1 MHEPAIGPARNDGKM
16 IPIGGITAFDIRH
29 EREDECRAHT
39 NKGYMV
45 SIQMGDEDR
54 TAQISDW
61 AIYWSDKYEALQ
73 LTCYFPSKKSYTR
86 PLSDCRV
93 SPTRELDESLL
104 TKPGSMIVTPIA
116 KATIYAER
124 YAVVHYPGG
133 GKPYVFKMDGIG
145 FAAPT
150 AMKEAPVFHYFT
162 AVANARQE
170 RAESKTD
177 RDITANVVR
186 QLARLPASADTALQ
200 AYCTGRNGALAP
212 GQGLIYPFGLNESQL
227 IAVEQAFRAQVSVI
241 EGPPGTGKTQTILN
255 ILANILLRGQTVAV
269 LSNNNAAVENVY
281 EKLEKCGLGHL
292 IAKLGNQHNRQDFFT
307 DLPTW
312 PSSEPEPAPTLDEI
326 QALLARLKQ
335 HLHHHNRAAQL
346 QVELDE
352 LIVERRYLQRWQADS
367 GVQAAA
373 SLDKYGLSPR
383 KTADLMAYLAHLG
396 EQRISLKDRIELL
409 FNFRIFRAKP
419 FAEGEARL
427 TAFHDLQMHYYD
439 KALRGKEA
447 ELQACRES
455 LTRGNFTA
463 LLDELK
469 TASMHHLKQHLQG
482 LPRPS
487 DSFDAKTY
495 QQQFDAFVNRFPIL
509 GSGTHSIV
517 NSIAP
522 GAILDYVIIDEAS
535 LQDIVPGILAL
546 GCAKNLI
553 VVGDN
558 RQLAHIPVV
567 LGLQAPAEAY
577 DCERYSLLDSCIGV
591 FKEALPRTLLKEH
604 YRCHPRIIQFCNQQF
619 YDNAL
624 VPMTED
630 KGEAPLRLVVT
641 AKGNHTRQNTNLR
654 ELDSLLKLLDDE
666 GEPVGLDG
674 DGRGF
679 IAPFRAQVNLSSRRL
694 PADFV
699 KDTVH
704 KFQGRE
710 CDEIVFSTVL
720 DKKRYSQERK
730 RLDFVDDPRMI
741 NVAVSRAK
749 HRFTLVT
756 GDEVFTGNNGHI
768 AALMRYVTYYAQD
781 EQIVRAPVV
790 SAFDLL
796 YREYDQS
803 LARLNARLQ
812 SEDSRYR
819 SEQIAA
825 QLLREALSDPSCQAL
840 MCHDQVKLDQV
851 ASPSNPALTQRE
863 RAFMARA
870 SCDFVIYFKVGKTPL
885 GVIEVDGGSHDR
897 PDQAARDALKNSILT
912 KSDILILRLRTIESR
927 IEERIA
933 EFVAQW
939 TSPALGT

>member
-1 MHEPAIGPARNDGKM
+1 
-16 IPIGGITAFDIRH
+16 
-29 EREDECRAHT
+29 
-39 NKGYMV
+39 MV
-45 SIQMGDEDR
+45 SIQVGGEDK
-54 TAQISDW
+54 TAKISDW
-61 AIYWSDKYEALQ
+61 AIHWSDKYKALQ
-73 LTCYFPSKKSYTR
+73 LTCHYPSRKTYTR
-86 PLSDCRV
+86 PLGDCRV
-93 SPTRELDESLL
+93 SPTRELGEMLL
-104 TKPGSMIVTPIA
+104 TKPGSTIVTPIV
-116 KATIYAER
+116 KATIYGER
-124 YAVVHYPGG
+124 YAVVHYRDA
-133 GKPYVFKMDGIG
+133 GKPCVYTMDGIG

-150 AMKEAPVFHYFT
+150 AMKDAPVFRYFCD
-162 AVANARQE
+162 VANARQD
-170 RAESKTD
+170 RAASESD
-177 RDITANVVR
+177 RKIANNVVR
-186 QLARLPASADTALQ
+186 QLEELPASADTALQ
-200 AYCTGRNGALAP
+200 AYCTGRNGTLAP

-227 IAVEQAFRAQVSVI
+227 AAVEQAFRAQVSVI

-292 IAKLGNQHNRQDFFT
+292 VAKLGNKDNRNNFFA
-307 DLPTW
+307 DLPPW
-312 PSSEPEPAPTLDEI
+312 PSSEPEPAPSLDEI
-326 QALLARLKQ
+326 QTLLGRLKHQ
-335 HLHHHNRAAQL
+335 LHDHNRAAQL

-352 LIVERRYLQRWQADS
+352 LTVEQRYLQQWQADS
-367 GVQAAA
+367 GVQVAA
-373 SLDKYGLSPR
+373 SLDKYRLSPR

-396 EQRISLKDRIELL
+396 EQRIHLKDRIELL

-419 FAEGEARL
+419 FAQGDTRL
-427 TAFHDLQMHYYD
+427 SVFHALQMHYYD
-439 KALRGKEA
+439 KALRDKEA

-455 LTRGNFTA
+455 LARGDFEASLEA
-463 LLDELK
+463 LK
-469 TASMHHLKQHLQG
+469 AASMRHLKQHLQ
-482 LPRPS
+482 RQAQPS
-487 DSFDAKTY
+487 DSFSAETY
-495 QQQFDAFVNRFPIL
+495 KQQFDAFMQRFPIM

-517 NSIAP
+517 NSIAK

-558 RQLAHIPVV
+558 RQLAHIPVI
-567 LGLQAPAEAY
+567 LGLPAPIDAY

-624 VPMTED
+624 VPMTQD
-630 KGEAPLRLVVT
+630 NGEAPLRLVVT

-654 ELDSLLKLLDDE
+654 ELDSLLKVLEDE

-679 IAPFRAQVNLSSRRL
+679 IAPFRAQVNLSGTRL

-720 DKKRYSQERK
+720 DKKRYNQERK

-756 GDEVFTGNNGHI
+756 GDEVFTSNNGHI
-768 AALMRYVTYYAQD
+768 AALMRYVAYYAQD

-803 LARLNARLQ
+803 LARLNARLR
-812 SEDSRYR
+812 SADSRYK

-840 MCHDQVKLDQV
+840 RCHDQVKLDQV
-851 ASPSNPALTQRE
+851 ASPSNSNLTQRE
-863 RAFMARA
+863 RTFMARA

-897 PDQAARDALKNSILT
+897 PDQAARDALKNSILA
-912 KSDILILRLRTIESR
+912 KSDLAILRLRTIESG
-927 IEERIA
+927 IEEKIA
-933 EFVAQW
+933 RFLARW
-939 TSPALGT
+939 AGTAPSA

>member
-1 MHEPAIGPARNDGKM
+1 
-16 IPIGGITAFDIRH
+16 
-29 EREDECRAHT
+29 
-39 NKGYMV
+39 MV
-45 SIQMGDEDR
+45 SIQVGGEDK
-54 TAQISDW
+54 TAKISDW
-61 AIYWSDKYEALQ
+61 AIYWNDKYEALQ
-73 LTCYFPSKKSYTR
+73 LRCYYPSKKTYTR
-86 PLSDCRV
+86 PLSDCRI
-93 SPTRELDESLL
+93 SPTRELGEMLL
-104 TKPGSMIVTPIA
+104 TKPSSTIVTPIA
-116 KATIYAER
+116 KATIYGER
-124 YAVVHYPGG
+124 YAVVHYPNAD
-133 GKPYVFKMDGIG
+133 KPYVYKLDDIG

-150 AMKEAPVFHYFT
+150 AMKDAPVFHYFVT
-162 AVANARQE
+162 VANARKD
-170 RAESKTD
+170 RAESQTD
-177 RDITANVVR
+177 REIAANVVR
-186 QLARLPASADTALQ
+186 QLEKLPASADTALQ
-200 AYCTGRNGALAP
+200 AYCTGRNGTLAP

-227 IAVEQAFRAQVSVI
+227 AAVEQAFRAQVSVI

-292 IAKLGNQHNRQDFFT
+292 VAKLGNQDNRKDFFA
-307 DLPTW
+307 DLPLW
-312 PSSEPEPAPTLDEI
+312 PTSEPEPAPTLDEI

-335 HLHHHNRAAQL
+335 HLHDHNRAAQL

-352 LIVERRYLQRWQADS
+352 LAVERRYLQQWQADS
-367 GVQAAA
+367 GVQAVA

-396 EQRISLKDRIELL
+396 EQRIRLKDRIELL

-419 FAEGEARL
+419 FTQGDVRL
-427 TAFHDLQMHYYD
+427 AVFHALQMHYYD
-439 KALRGKEA
+439 KALRDKEA
-447 ELQACRES
+447 ELQVCRES
-455 LTRGNFTA
+455 LARGNFMA

-469 TASMHHLKQHLQG
+469 KASMRHLKQHLQRKV
-482 LPRPS
+482 LPS

-495 QQQFDAFVNRFPIL
+495 RHQQQFDIFVQRFPIL

-535 LQDIVPGILAL
+535 QQDIVPGILAL
-546 GCAKNLI
+546 GCTKNLI

-558 RQLAHIPVV
+558 RQLAHIPVA
-567 LGLQAPAEAY
+567 LGLPAPADAY
-577 DCERYSLLDSCIGV
+577 DCERYSLLDSCISV

-666 GEPVGLDG
+666 DVPVGLDG

-679 IAPFRAQVNLSSRRL
+679 IAPFRAQVNLSRTHL

-720 DKKRYSQERK
+720 DKKRCNQERK

-768 AALMRYVTYYAQD
+768 AALMRYVAYYAQD

-796 YREYDQS
+796 YREYDRS
-803 LARLNARLQ
+803 LARLNARLR

-840 MCHDQVKLDQV
+840 QCHDQVKLDQI
-851 ASPSNPALTQRE
+851 ASPSNPNLTQRE

-885 GVIEVDGGSHDR
+885 GVIEVDGGSHDQ
-897 PDQAARDALKNSILT
+897 PDQAARDALKNTILA
-912 KSDILILRLRTIESR
+912 KSGIPILRLRTTESR

-933 EFVAQW
+933 DFIAQW
-939 TSPALGT
+939 AI

>member
-1 MHEPAIGPARNDGKM
+1 
-16 IPIGGITAFDIRH
+16 
-29 EREDECRAHT
+29 
-39 NKGYMV
+39 MV
-45 SIQMGDEDR
+45 SIQVGGEDK
-54 TAQISDW
+54 TAEITNWS
-61 AIYWSDKYEALQ
+61 IWSDKHEGLQ
-73 LTCYFPSKKSYTR
+73 LRCSYLKKGKVAHA
-86 PLSDCRV
+86 LDDCV
-93 SPTRELDESLL
+93 ISPCRELGEMLL
-104 TKPGSMIVTPIA
+104 TKPGSTIVTPVT
-116 KATIYAER
+116 KATIYGER
-124 YAVVHYPGG
+124 YAVVFHRDSDQ
-133 GKPYVFKMDGIG
+133 PYVYKVDGIG
-145 FAAPT
+145 FAALT
-150 AMKEAPVFHYFT
+150 AMKDAPVFHYFT
-162 AVANARQE
+162 AVANARQD

-177 RDITANVVR
+177 REIAANVVR
-186 QLARLPASADTALQ
+186 QLEKLPASADTALQ
-200 AYCTGRNGALAP
+200 AYCTGRNSTLVAGL
-212 GQGLIYPFGLNESQL
+212 GLIYPFGLNESQL
-227 IAVEQAFRAQVSVI
+227 TAVEQAFSAQVSVI

-255 ILANILLRGQTVAV
+255 IIANILLRQQTVAV

-292 IAKLGNQHNRQDFFT
+292 IAKLGNQDNRKDFFA
-307 DLPTW
+307 DLPPW

-335 HLHHHNRAAQL
+335 HLHDHNRAAQL

-352 LIVERRYLQRWQADS
+352 LAIERRYLQQWQADS
-367 GVQAAA
+367 GVQAAV
-373 SLDKYGLSPR
+373 SLDRYGLSPR

-396 EQRISLKDRIELL
+396 EQRIRLKDRIELL

-419 FAEGEARL
+419 FAQGDARL
-427 TAFHDLQMHYYD
+427 AVFHALQMHYYD
-439 KALRGKEA
+439 KALQDKEA

-455 LTRGNFTA
+455 LARGSFEA
-463 LLDELK
+463 SLDELK
-469 TASMHHLKQHLQG
+469 TASMCHLKQHLQRQA
-482 LPRPS
+482 RPS
-487 DSFDAKTY
+487 DSFDAKNY
-495 QQQFDAFVNRFPIL
+495 RKHFDAFVQRFPIL

-535 LQDIVPGILAL
+535 LQDIVPGILPL

-558 RQLAHIPVV
+558 RQLAHIPVG

-591 FKEALPRTLLKEH
+591 FQDALPRTLLKEH

-654 ELDSLLKLLDDE
+654 ELESLLKVLEDE
-666 GEPVGLDG
+666 GEPVGMDG

-679 IAPFRAQVNLSSRRL
+679 IAPFRAQVNLSGARL

-720 DKKRYSQERK
+720 DKKRYNQERK
-730 RLDFVDDPRMI
+730 RLAFVDDPRMI

-756 GDEVFTGNNGHI
+756 GDEVFAGNNGHI
-768 AALMRYVTYYAQD
+768 AALMRYVMYYAQD

-803 LARLNARLQ
+803 LARLNARLRP
-812 SEDSRYR
+812 EDSRYK

-825 QLLREALSDPSCQAL
+825 QLLREVLSAPTCQSL
-840 MCHDQVKLDQV
+840 MYHDQIKLNQV
-851 ASPSNPALTQRE
+851 ASPSNPDLTERE

-885 GVIEVDGGSHDR
+885 GVIEVDGGFHDR
-897 PDQAARDALKNSILT
+897 PDQAARDAMKNSILA
-912 KSDILILRLRTIESR
+912 KSDIPILRLRTVESR
-927 IEERIA
+927 IAERIGD
-933 EFVAQW
+933 FIDQW
-939 TSPALGT
+939 VNPTPGI

>member
-1 MHEPAIGPARNDGKM
+1 
-16 IPIGGITAFDIRH
+16 
-29 EREDECRAHT
+29 
-39 NKGYMV
+39 MV
-45 SIQMGDEDR
+45 SIQVGGKDK
-54 TAQISDW
+54 TAEITNWS
-61 AIYWSDKYEALQ
+61 IWSDKQEGLQ
-73 LTCYFPSKKSYTR
+73 LMCFHLKKGKTVHA
-86 PLSDCRV
+86 LDDCAI
-93 SPTRELDESLL
+93 SPTRKLGAMLL
-104 TKPGSMIVTPIA
+104 TKSGSAIVTPIA
-116 KATIYAER
+116 KAIIYGER
-124 YAVVHYPGG
+124 YAVVFHRDSDQ
-133 GKPYVFKMDGIG
+133 PYVYKMDGIG

-150 AMKEAPVFHYFT
+150 AMKEAPVFQYFT
-162 AVANARQE
+162 AVANARKD
-170 RAESKTD
+170 RAESQTD
-177 RDITANVVR
+177 REIAANVVR
-186 QLARLPASADTALQ
+186 QLERLPASADTALQ

-212 GQGLIYPFGLNESQL
+212 GQGLIFPFGLNESQL
-227 IAVEQAFRAQVSVI
+227 TAVTQAFRAQVSVI

-255 ILANILLRGQTVAV
+255 ILANIILRGQTVAV

-281 EKLEKCGLGHL
+281 EKLEKCDLGHL
-292 IAKLGNQHNRQDFFT
+292 VAKLGNQDNRKDFFAN
-307 DLPTW
+307 LPPW
-312 PSSEPEPAPTLDEI
+312 PSGEPAPAPTLDEI
-326 QALLARLKQ
+326 QTLLARLKQ
-335 HLHHHNRAAQL
+335 HLHDHNRAAQL
-346 QVELDE
+346 QAELDE
-352 LIVERRYLQRWQADS
+352 LNIERRYLQQWQADS

-373 SLDKYGLSPR
+373 SLDKYGLTPR

-396 EQRISLKDRIELL
+396 EQRIRLKDRIELL
-409 FNFRIFRAKP
+409 FKFRIFRAKP
-419 FAEGEARL
+419 FAEGDARL
-427 TAFHDLQMHYYD
+427 AVFHALQMHYYD
-439 KALRGKEA
+439 KALRDKEA

-455 LTRGNFTA
+455 LARGNFEASLET
-463 LLDELK
+463 LK
-469 TASMHHLKQHLQG
+469 TASMRHLKQHLQRQA
-482 LPRPS
+482 RPS

-495 QQQFDAFVNRFPIL
+495 RQQFDAFVKRFPIL

-553 VVGDN
+553 VVGDS
-558 RQLAHIPVV
+558 RQLAHIPVA
-567 LGLQAPAEAY
+567 LGLPAPAEAY

-641 AKGNHTRQNTNLR
+641 AKGNHARQNTNLR

-666 GEPVGLDG
+666 GEPIGVDG

-679 IAPFRAQVNLSSRRL
+679 IAPFRAQVNLSGTRL

-720 DKKRYSQERK
+720 DKKRHNQERK
-730 RLDFVDDPRMI
+730 RLNFVDDPRMV

-756 GDEVFTGNNGHI
+756 GDEVFSGNHGHI

-781 EQIVRAPVV
+781 EQIVRSPVV

-803 LARLNARLQ
+803 LARLNARLRP
-812 SEDSRYR
+812 EDSRYK
-819 SEQIAA
+819 SEQIVA
-825 QLLREALSDPSCQAL
+825 QLLREALSGPACQAL
-840 MCHDQVKLDQV
+840 MYHSQVKLDQV
-851 ASPSNPALTQRE
+851 ASPSNPDMTERE

-885 GVIEVDGGSHDR
+885 GVIEVDGGFHDK
-897 PDQAARDALKNSILT
+897 PDQAARDTLKNHILA
-912 KSDILILRLRTIESR
+912 KSDLPILRLRTVESG

-933 EFVAQW
+933 GFLAAWARTTADE
-939 TSPALGT
+939 AL